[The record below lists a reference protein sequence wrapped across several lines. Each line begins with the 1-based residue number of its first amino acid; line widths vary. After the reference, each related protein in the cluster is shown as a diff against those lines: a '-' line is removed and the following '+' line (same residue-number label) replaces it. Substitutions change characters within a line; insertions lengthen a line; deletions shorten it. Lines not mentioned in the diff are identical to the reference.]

1 MLAASSSPSRSLAD
15 VRGLQTSNHLDLVR
29 GVAALAVLVCHTR
42 AVLFG
47 AFAEPNAASWSRLL
61 LDFSGSFGHAAV
73 MIFFVLSGFFIA
85 GSVIRDERLGR
96 WSWRNYLVNRLA
108 RLYVVLLPGLL
119 LTLAWDLGGLALIG
133 DRPLPSDSAGG
144 MVTSAAATRD
154 RLTLPT
160 LAGNV
165 FFLQEVAV
173 PTFGSNGSLWSLT
186 NEWWYYVMFPCL
198 WLACRGAGSWP
209 ARAGYLALAAGV
221 AWLIGAEI
229 ASYFAIWLLGA
240 ALCVAP
246 RCRWLDDNRWGRV
259 AYWLS
264 AAALAAALVV
274 MGLRWV
280 PAGRL
285 RDGSLG
291 LVFAI
296 YLYCLLHRGA
306 ADRGGVYAWVARTL
320 AGFSYTLYVVH
331 FPVLAFCRACFTLDA
346 PWPLDALHL
355 CFATAIMM
363 AIVAYAYGI
372 SLFTEAR
379 TDIVRRWFMRRPAA
393 APLPLASDVEQPAP
407 ATG

>member
-1 MLAASSSPSRSLAD
+1 MPSGFKSRALAD

-29 GVAALAVLVCHTR
+29 GAAALAVLVCHAR

-47 AFAEPNAASWSRLL
+47 AFTDPAVASWPRLL
-61 LDFSGSFGHAAV
+61 LDLAGSFGHAAV
-73 MIFFVLSGFFIA
+73 MVFFVLSGFFIA
-85 GSVIRDERLGR
+85 GSVIRDERASR
-96 WSWRNYLVNRLA
+96 WSWRNYFVNRLA

-119 LTLAWDLGGLALIG
+119 LTLAWDLGEFAWIG
-133 DRPLPSDSAGG
+133 DRPLPPDHSGG
-144 MVTSAAATRD
+144 MVTTVAQTRD

-209 ARAGYLALAAGV
+209 VRAGYVALAAGV
-221 AWLIGAEI
+221 AWMIGGEI

-240 ALCVAP
+240 ALCLAP
-246 RCRWLDDNRWGRV
+246 RCRWLDDARWGRV
-259 AYWLS
+259 ACWLS
-264 AAALAAALVV
+264 AAVLLGGLVV
-274 MGLRWV
+274 MGMRWV
-280 PAGRL
+280 PAGRM

-291 LVFAI
+291 LAFAI
-296 YLYCLLHRGA
+296 YLYCLLHRST
-306 ADRGGVYAWVARTL
+306 ADRGGAYARLARTL

-346 PWPLDALHL
+346 PWPLDVLHL
-355 CFATAIMM
+355 GYATAIMV
-363 AIVAYAYGI
+363 AVVAYAYGI
-372 SLFTEAR
+372 SLVTEAR
-379 TDIVRRWFMRRPAA
+379 TDVVRRWFLRRPAA
-393 APLPLASDVEQPAP
+393 APMPVTTEVEQPAP